1 MFSKSWLNTAGPKT
15 GRLFMRRWFL
25 LLIVALATLSACGTP
40 QSAGSGSSINIAM
53 GYIPDVQFAPFYVAQ
68 AKGYYAAEG
77 LNVTINHNDIRDA
90 LVQVGQGQLQFA
102 NASGDEILLAR
113 AQSIPVKLVFQTFQ
127 QFPIAIFS
135 KQSQGIAKPG
145 DLRGKSVGVPGR
157 FGATFIGLRGVLYAE
172 KIPEQEVR
180 ITEIGFTQAAA
191 VREDKVEAAVGYFN
205 NEPLLL
211 QNDGIAVNVI
221 RVNDYISLVSNGV
234 VASEKLINEQ
244 PETVRKFVRATA
256 RGLQDTLDDPD
267 AAFKLALQFVPEL
280 STERQPQELRKLK
293 ETLALWRSAATDSNG
308 LGYSDPQSWQST
320 YRFLRESGILQKDLE
335 VEQAFTNDLRK

>member
-1 MFSKSWLNTAGPKT
+1 
-15 GRLFMRRWFL
+15 MRRWIIL
-25 LLIVALATLSACGTP
+25 LVTALITLSACGSP
-40 QSAGSGSSINIAM
+40 PSAASNTSISIAM

-68 AKGYYAAEG
+68 AKGYYAEEG
-77 LNVTINHNDIRDA
+77 LAVTINQNDIRDA

-113 AQSIPVKLVFQTFQ
+113 AQSIPIKMVFQTFQ

-135 KQSQGIAKPG
+135 KQSQGITKPA
-145 DLRGKSVGVPGR
+145 DLRGKTIGVPGQ
-157 FGATFIGLRGVLYAE
+157 FGATFIGLKGVLYAE

-180 ITEIGFTQAAA
+180 ISEIGFTQAAA

-211 QNDGIAVNVI
+211 QNEGTPVNVI
-221 RVNDYISLVSNGV
+221 RVADYISLVSNGIV
-234 VASEKLINEQ
+234 TSEKMIAEQ
-244 PETVRKFVRATA
+244 PETVRKFLRATA

-267 AAFKLALQFVPEL
+267 AAFKLSLQFIPEL
-280 STERQPQELRKLK
+280 TAERQPQELNKLK
-293 ETLALWRSAATDSNG
+293 ESLPLWRSPTNDTNG
-308 LGYSDPQSWQST
+308 LGYSSPQSWQTT
-320 YRFLRESGILQKDLE
+320 YRFLRDSELLRRDVD

>member
-1 MFSKSWLNTAGPKT
+1 
-15 GRLFMRRWFL
+15 MRQLSL
-25 LLIVALATLSACGTP
+25 LCSLVALVILSACGNLAPTA
-40 QSAGSGSSINIAM
+40 STTTVNVAM

-77 LNVTINHNDIRDA
+77 LTVTINHNDIRDA

-127 QFPIAIFS
+127 QFPIAVFS
-135 KQSQGIAKPG
+135 KQSQGIAQPG
-145 DLRGKSVGVPGR
+145 DLRGKTVGIPGR
-157 FGATFIGLRGVLYAE
+157 FGATYVGLKALLHAA
-172 KIPEQEVR
+172 KIPEAEVQ

-191 VREDKVEAAVGYFN
+191 IREDKVAAAVGYFN

-211 QNDGIAVNVI
+211 QNEGTPVNVI
-221 RVNDYISLVSNGV
+221 RVSDYIALVSNGL
-234 VASEKLINEQ
+234 VASEKMISEQ
-244 PETVRKFVRATA
+244 PETVRKFARATG

-267 AAFKLALQFVPEL
+267 AAFKLALTFIPEL
-280 STERQPQELRKLK
+280 KAELQPQELRKLK
-293 ETLALWRSAATDSNG
+293 ETLALWRSEAADANG
-308 LGYSDPQSWQST
+308 LGYSDPQAWQTT
-320 YRFLRESGILQKDLE
+320 YRFLRESAILDRDLD